1 MYQNEGSRNQESW
14 SGSRLGRIDERLGLG
29 LGIGLGQLGTVYPR
43 LLGRA
48 PAACPLFSPCGP

>member
-29 LGIGLGQLGTVYPR
+29 LGIGLGQLGISPAI
-43 LLGRA
+43 GSRA
-48 PAACPLFSPCGP
+48 RCLSTF